1 MTGTPESCAAFQRDL
16 DKLESYAERNLMR
29 LNKGKCRVPLHHYR
43 LEADPLKSCSVER
56 YLGVLLCNRL
66 AMNHTHHPYL
76 EEWPTTPSSSNF
88 QHNIFQI
95 QLSRLHK
102 GVYDCFIF
110 PIEMGWTGGGLR
122 GKKRKADT

>member
-1 MTGTPESCAAFQRDL
+1 MCFIKIDFYKKKPKPYVKS
-16 DKLESYAERNLMR
+16 LEI
-29 LNKGKCRVPLHHYR
+29 CRVSSRAFP
-43 LEADPLKSCSVER
+43 SS
-56 YLGVLLCNRL
+56 RL